1 MVSTRILECLRG
13 IHKGMLAAPDAILAL
28 MPGAQHILL
37 RYSGEGDKQFGQVER
52 WKTRTMRTKRR
63 RNAERNE
70 GVNRNLIQHIP
81 SLDSCTLLNKAVDIV
96 CYWS

>member
-1 MVSTRILECLRG
+1 MPERDTQG
-13 IHKGMLAAPDAILAL
+13 DAGSSRCYFGSHAWGPTYIITL
-28 MPGAQHILL
+28 
-37 RYSGEGDKQFGQVER
+37 YSGEGDKQFRQVER